1 MKYVFALGL
10 IAVIAAVAVAVVNGA
25 RSRSAKSDWLDEL
38 DEIRLSS
45 LGDDQEVTGAL
56 HAVPAEVALAP
67 DFDHGDEHPSDRDGE
82 PGQNEVELEP
92 TKVVVEAE
100 ESIQEESASP
110 LRREAANVQPIERDD
125 AGMLF
130 HEYAWDETCLLRV
143 DATNPEGLRVV
154 ANADDSG
161 GVCTVDLPRGS
172 LWHRG
177 PNDAKFSVQTTD
189 GLIQGFGTCAVAVD
203 ENWTFAICLEGEMSL
218 RHLGTDEVDL
228 AAGCIGRMGHDDA
241 QVQVMNAGFD
251 ALEDQDIV
259 KRHRRL
265 DTK

>member
-10 IAVIAAVAVAVVNGA
+10 LTVLAAVVVAVVNGV

-67 DFDHGDEHPSDRDGE
+67 DIAQIDEPPSDIRTE
-82 PGQNEVELEP
+82 FGQHAEEVEP
-92 TKVVVEAE
+92 ISADVEDE
-100 ESIQEESASP
+100 TSLQEDSASSP
-110 LRREAANVQPIERDD
+110 GRDTASVELTERDD
-125 AGMLF
+125 GGILF
-130 HEYAWDETCLLRV
+130 YEYTWDESCLLRV
-143 DATNPEGLRVV
+143 EATNPEGLRVV
-154 ANADDSG
+154 VNIDETDEICSIE
-161 GVCTVDLPRGS
+161 LPRGN

-177 PNDAKFSVQTTD
+177 PDDAKFSVQTTD
-189 GLIQGFGTCAVAVD
+189 GSIQGLGTCAVAVD
-203 ENWTFAICLEGEMSL
+203 ESWTFALCLEGEMIL
-218 RHLGTDEVDL
+218 RRDGTGPVDVV
-228 AAGCIGRMGHDDA
+228 AGCIGRMGHDDA
-241 QVQVMNAGFD
+241 QVQVMNVGLN

-265 DTK
+265 DAK